1 MDLDNLVHM
10 ANRIGAFFAA
20 QPDRDE
26 ALAGIADHLKK
37 FWDPRMRTQILAV
50 LDGADGGE
58 ASGLSEIV
66 LAALRAH
73 REKLQPVVA
82 GR

>member
-20 QPDRDE
+20 QPDRAE

-37 FWDPRMRTQILAV
+37 FWDPRMRAQILAAV
-50 LDGADGGE
+50 DAGQTGDM
-58 ASGLSEIV
+58 SEIV
-66 LAALRAH
+66 VAALVAH
-73 REKLQPVVA
+73 RVLLQPA
-82 GR
+82 AAH

>member
-10 ANRIGAFFAA
+10 ANRIGAFFEA

-37 FWDPRMRTQILAV
+37 FWDPRMRTQILAAV
-50 LDGADGGE
+50 AQGRT
-58 ASGLSEIV
+58 SGLSEIV
-66 LAALRAH
+66 VAALRAH
-73 REKLQPVVA
+73 REMLQPA
-82 GR
+82 PAPH

>member
-20 QPDRDE
+20 QPDRAE

-37 FWDPRMRTQILAV
+37 FWDPRMRAQILAAV
-50 LDGADGGE
+50 DAGQTSDM
-58 ASGLSEIV
+58 SEIV
-66 LAALRAH
+66 VAALLAH
-73 REKLQPVVA
+73 RVLLQPA
-82 GR
+82 AAH

>member
-37 FWDPRMRTQILAV
+37 FWDPRMRTQILAT
-50 LDGADGGE
+50 LDAADGGE
-58 ASGLSEIV
+58 SSGLSEIV

-73 REKLQPVVA
+73 REKLQPVGA

>member
-1 MDLDNLVHM
+1 MDLDNLVNM

-37 FWDPRMRTQILAV
+37 FWDPRMRAQILAAV
-50 LDGADGGE
+50 DAGD

-66 LAALRAH
+66 LATLRVH

-82 GR
+82 GH